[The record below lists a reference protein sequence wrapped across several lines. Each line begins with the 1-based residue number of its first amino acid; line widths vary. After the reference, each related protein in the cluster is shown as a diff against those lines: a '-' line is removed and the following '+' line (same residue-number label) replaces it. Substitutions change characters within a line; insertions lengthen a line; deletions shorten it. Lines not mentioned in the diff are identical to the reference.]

1 MRARDGLDRHEQFAV
16 RIESGGGVGKCF
28 ACKPEY
34 EML

>member
-1 MRARDGLDRHEQFAV
+1 MRSRDGQNRHEQFAV
-16 RIESGGGVGKCF
+16 RSESGSVGKCF